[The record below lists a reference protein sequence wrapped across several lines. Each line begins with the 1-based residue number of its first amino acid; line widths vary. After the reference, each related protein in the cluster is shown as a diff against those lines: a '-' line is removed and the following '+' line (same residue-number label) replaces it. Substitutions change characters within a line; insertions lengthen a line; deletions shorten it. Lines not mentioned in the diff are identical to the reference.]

1 MSPGPE
7 ARRRPSPRLDV
18 ASLADD
24 GLERPLWSALSAR
37 ADELER
43 LLVRLGQL
51 CGALCIVI
59 ACIVTFGQGAP
70 MGPPLLGLC
79 VGWTLL
85 YSAILMWWDVPV
97 VATLRRYLLPAF
109 ETLVPAMVLVVMHER
124 QGTAY
129 ALGSWVPPQLAAV
142 FIFGSI
148 LRLRS
153 DVPLLMGTVS
163 AVSYATA
170 YAVFLYPEIDPNELL
185 HSPSMQA
192 VRALSLA
199 LVGAAA
205 SLGVRS
211 LRATILSADRD
222 VRAKELFGKYRLEE
236 DIASGGMGRV
246 VLATYA
252 PEGGFER
259 KVAIKLVHPHL
270 AKDPMF
276 VERFRTEAELSSRL
290 HHPGIVAALDFGK
303 AKDTWFFAMEYV
315 DGRPLADILK
325 DLRMGR
331 RLIEPRI
338 VLAMGLQLADALDHA
353 HAHAAGPDGRLLR
366 VLHRDLTPSNILLDR
381 SGQFK
386 ISDFGVA
393 RAMGGGDSLHTDHL
407 VGKPSY
413 VCPEALRNLPIDE
426 RADLWSLG
434 VVLYEAIANRRLFKR
449 QAESATLLAV
459 LEDPVP
465 PLDEVRPGL
474 GAAWQLF
481 FDRALARD
489 PERRFRTA
497 ADVARAL
504 RELQAVEGRATP
516 EEVSE
521 LLSFG
526 EEELP
531 LDDTTGDVDLRVPP
545 PREHSAT
552 GSRPRMVVDPEGP
565 PSQP

>member
-1 MSPGPE
+1 
-7 ARRRPSPRLDV
+7 V
-18 ASLADD
+18 ASLVDD
-24 GLERPLWSALSAR
+24 EGLSRPLWTALSDR
-37 ADELER
+37 ANALER
-43 LLVRLGQL
+43 LLVRLGQVA
-51 CGALCIVI
+51 GVLCIVI
-59 ACIVTFGQGAP
+59 ASIVTFAQQAP
-70 MGPPLLGLC
+70 MGPPLLLLC
-79 VGWTLL
+79 VLWTLL
-85 YSAILMWWDVPV
+85 YTATLTWWDVPAASGV
-97 VATLRRYLLPAF
+97 RRYLLPAF
-109 ETLVPAMVLVVMHER
+109 ETLLPAFVLVVMHER

-148 LRLRS
+148 LRLRT
-153 DVPLLMGTVS
+153 DVPLVMGVV
-163 AVSYATA
+163 AGASYGLA
-170 YAVFLYPEIDPNELL
+170 YGLFLYPELDSTELL

-192 VRALSLA
+192 VRSLSLA
-199 LVGAAA
+199 LTGVAA
-205 SLGVRS
+205 SLGVRA
-211 LRATILSADRD
+211 LRSTILSADRD
-222 VRAKELFGKYRLEE
+222 VRSRELFGKYRLED

-303 AKDTWFFAMEYV
+303 ANDTWFFAMEYV

-325 DLRMGR
+325 DHRMGR
-331 RLIEPRI
+331 RLIEPRL

-393 RAMGGGDSLHTDHL
+393 RAIGGGDSLHTDHL

-413 VCPEALRNLPIDE
+413 VCPEALRNFPIDE

-434 VVLYEAIANRRLFKR
+434 VVLYEAMANKRLFKR

-481 FDRALARD
+481 FDQALARD
-489 PERRFRTA
+489 PEHRFRTA
-497 ADVARAL
+497 SDLARAL

-516 EEVSE
+516 EEVAE
-521 LLSFG
+521 LLTFG

-531 LDDTTGDVDLRVPP
+531 LDDTTADVDLRVPP

-552 GSRPRMVVDPEGP
+552 GARPRIVHDADGP